1 MEQQVGF
8 KIFAIDDASPTL
20 EKLRTNLDKTVGSTS
35 KLTDRLTTF
44 NERTLVSKI
53 GITALAFATVRYIDS
68 AEEMAEKLENLSP
81 ALIKAKKDLDNYR
94 SAVDDVKESVGK
106 MALQV
111 GGATANLIIWASGTK
126 WIIEMNRELE
136 RSINAAN
143 EAQKRQIELNNEM
156 HQGWLVSLNSVE
168 NFIEGLKRKQQIESL
183 SNDTDKLRLELTF
196 KLQDSLKG
204 LESNQEA
211 YNQKLKE
218 GTDQINKYIESTKRQ
233 SEAMQEINRW
243 TVANMSQYGTSGSR
257 APDLSHLD
265 SSQLAAVKHNL
276 AGGQSQSNT
285 QSKQS

>member
-111 GGATANLIIWASGTK
+111 GGATANFIIWASGTK

-168 NFIEGLKRKQQIESL
+168 NFIVLML
-183 SNDTDKLRLELTF
+183 F
-196 KLQDSLKG
+196 F
-204 LESNQEA
+204 
-211 YNQKLKE
+211 
-218 GTDQINKYIESTKRQ
+218 
-233 SEAMQEINRW
+233 
-243 TVANMSQYGTSGSR
+243 
-257 APDLSHLD
+257 
-265 SSQLAAVKHNL
+265 
-276 AGGQSQSNT
+276 
-285 QSKQS
+285 